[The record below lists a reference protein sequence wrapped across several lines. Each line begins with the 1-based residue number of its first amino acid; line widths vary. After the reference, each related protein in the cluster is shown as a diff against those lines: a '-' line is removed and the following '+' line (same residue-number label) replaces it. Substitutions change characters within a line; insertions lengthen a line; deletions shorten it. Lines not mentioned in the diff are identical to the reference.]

1 MARLVMVHGAFGGA
15 WWWDRVVEPL
25 EAAGHTVE
33 RFDLPG
39 SGDDETPVADVTLD
53 AYVARVAAQLAES
66 DEPAVLVGHSMGGV
80 VVTQTAARNPDRVE
94 KVVYVCA
101 FVPGDGQSLIDL
113 TQLPEG
119 EGDEIQANMVV
130 EGDPPAARMPEDAA
144 RTAEFGECSE
154 EAYMWAVKRQGAQ
167 PVVPFTQPVMIPDGV
182 FDAIPRRYI
191 FCTRDHSIP
200 PPLQRRMAEAAGITE
215 TAELDTDHSPS
226 FSRTEE
232 LVEAI
237 DRLAS

>member
-1 MARLVMVHGAFGGA
+1 MARLVLVHGAFGGA

-39 SGDDETPVADVTLD
+39 AGDDPTPAAEVTLD
-53 AYVARVAAQLAES
+53 AYVERVAKQLAES
-66 DEPAVLVGHSMGGV
+66 EEPAVLVGHSMGGV

-101 FVPGDGQSLIDL
+101 FVPADGQSLLDL

-119 EGDEIQANMVV
+119 ADDQIQANIVV
-130 EGDPPAARMPEDAA
+130 EGDPPVGRMPKDAA

-154 EAYMWAVKRQGAQ
+154 EDFEWAIERHGSQ
-167 PVVPFTQPVMIPDGV
+167 PVAPFGQPVSIPEGV
-182 FDAIPRRYI
+182 FDPIPRRYV
-191 FCTRDHSIP
+191 FCTRDNSIP
-200 PPLQRRMAEAAGITE
+200 PPLQRRMVEAAGITE
-215 TAELDTDHSPS
+215 TAELDTDHAPS
-226 FSRTEE
+226 ISRTEE

>member
-1 MARLVMVHGAFGGA
+1 MARLVLVHGAFGGA
-15 WWWDRVVEPL
+15 WWWERVVEPL

-39 SGDDETPVADVTLD
+39 SGEDTTPAADVTLD

-80 VVTQTAARNPDRVE
+80 VATQTAARNADRVE

-101 FVPGDGQSLIDL
+101 FVPADGQSLIDL

-119 EGDEIQANMVV
+119 AGDEIQANMVV
-130 EGDPPAARMPEDAA
+130 EGDPPVARMPDDAA
-144 RTAEFGECSE
+144 RHAEFGECSE
-154 EAYMWAVKRQGAQ
+154 EDFAWAIERHGRQPVAPFAQ
-167 PVVPFTQPVMIPDGV
+167 PVSIPEGV
-182 FDAIPRRYI
+182 FDAIPRHYVY
-191 FCTRDHSIP
+191 CTRDHAIP

-232 LVEAI
+232 LVDAI